1 LSVNFDCSALHSY
14 FDRELSA
21 DKAAEF
27 ERHLEDCAVCVAEL
41 DACDSIR
48 NSLRRAQLYDHAPAS
63 LRKKIYA
70 DLRPEAL
77 TLTASRTRPWYWLAV
92 AAAILLVAFIGWRMS
107 SGPSEDYQAEVAAE
121 IVDAHV
127 RSLQPG
133 HLTVLASNDGSAVKA
148 WFDSKLKFSF
158 PVHDFANDGFP
169 LQGGRV
175 DVVEGR
181 SVAAVVY
188 SRYGRPVNVFV
199 WPVRERD
206 TSPREGSRQ
215 GYQWI
220 DWRKGKIEF
229 CAVSD
234 APAVDL
240 AQLQGLLVEQSRLN
254 GPKGIGMARQW
265 SVATTLRNPNAQF

>member
-1 LSVNFDCSALHSY
+1 VSVNFGCSVLHSY

-21 DKAAEF
+21 ERTAEF
-27 ERHLEDCAVCVAEL
+27 ERHLEHCTVCVAEL
-41 DACDSIR
+41 GACHSIR
-48 NSLRRAQLYDHAPAS
+48 NSLRRAQLYDLAPAS
-63 LRKKIYA
+63 LRQKICA
-70 DLRPEAL
+70 DLRPEVRML
-77 TLTASRTRPWYWLAV
+77 PASRTRPWYWLA
-92 AAAILLVAFIGWRMS
+92 AAAILLVAFVGWRMS
-107 SGPSEDYQAEVAAE
+107 SGPGEDYRPEVASE
-121 IVDAHV
+121 IVDAHL

-181 SVAAVVY
+181 PVAALVY

-206 TSPREGSRQ
+206 TPPREGSRQ

-220 DWRKGKIEF
+220 DWRKGKIEY

-234 APAVDL
+234 APAADL
-240 AQLQGLLVEQSRLN
+240 ERLQVLFTE
-254 GPKGIGMARQW
+254 
-265 SVATTLRNPNAQF
+265 